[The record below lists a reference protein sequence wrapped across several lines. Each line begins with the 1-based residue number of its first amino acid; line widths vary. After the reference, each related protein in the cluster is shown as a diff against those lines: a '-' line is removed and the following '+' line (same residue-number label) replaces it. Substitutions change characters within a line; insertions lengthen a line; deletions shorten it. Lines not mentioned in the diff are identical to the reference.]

1 MNNKI
6 VKLAGK
12 RKNSNKRG
20 FTLIEL
26 LVVVLII
33 GILAAVAVPQYQK
46 AVVKA
51 RFAEAITNLSAI
63 GRADAACRL
72 NKGDECTIDELDIDV
87 GEYDNE
93 ENRLTENFSYRAS
106 FGPDFHPNAQYLK
119 EEVCLCYLETGEI
132 VVYQD
137 MEDHDC
143 SPKEASMNYAQL
155 LNLREVDDCTCC

>member
-1 MNNKI
+1 MNNNI

-51 RFAEAITNLSAI
+51 RFAEAITNLSVI
-63 GRADAACRL
+63 GRADAACQL
-72 NKGDECTIDELDIDV
+72 NKGDRCTIEELDIDV
-87 GEYDNE
+87 GNVFHQ
-93 ENRLTENFSYRAS
+93 TENFDYAAS
-106 FGPDFHPNAQYLK
+106 NSTGETPLAKYLK

-155 LNLREVDDCTCC
+155 LNLREVEIGDCYCC

>member
-1 MNNKI
+1 MNNKV

-12 RKNSNKRG
+12 RKNVNKYG

-33 GILAAVAVPQYQK
+33 GILAAIAVPQYQK
-46 AVVKA
+46 AVAKA
-51 RFAEAITNLSAI
+51 RFAEAITNLSVI
-63 GRADAACRL
+63 GRADAACQL
-72 NKGDECTIDELDIDV
+72 SKGDQCTIDELDIDV
-87 GEYDNE
+87 GNDFYQ
-93 ENRLTENFSYRAS
+93 TENFDYAAS
-106 FGPDFHPNAQYLK
+106 NSPNGTPLAKHFK

-143 SPKEASMNYAQL
+143 SSKEASMNYAQL
-155 LNLREVDDCTCC
+155 LNLREVEIGDCSCC